1 MGTTSAWSR
10 FNSSANYYMMFK
22 SCNKVQR
29 QVEQHGFEKISK
41 EFAACGSYFRTAHS
55 TMNASEYAGI

>member
-1 MGTTSAWSR
+1 
-10 FNSSANYYMMFK
+10 MMFK

-41 EFAACGSYFRTAHS
+41 EFSACGSYFRTAHS
-55 TMNASEYAGI
+55 TMNASVYAGI